1 MKYLVTGVAG
11 FIGMHVA
18 KSLLNQ
24 NKVVIGID
32 NLNNYYDVRLKNERL
47 NILKKYK
54 KFKFIKQDT
63 KNFKSLSLIFKKK
76 IDYVIH
82 LAAQAGVRYSIKKP
96 MNYIKNNVIG
106 FQNILDCSFKYKV
119 KHLLY
124 ASSSSVY
131 GSSITYPFTEN
142 QKIDE
147 PLSMYAATKKTNELM
162 AHTYSYLHK
171 LPTTGLRFFTVYGP
185 WGRPDMALF
194 IFTKA
199 ILNNKI
205 LKVFN
210 HGNMIRDFTYVD
222 DIVKAIIKLIIKVPN
237 VNTKQTPYKIFNI
250 GLGRPIKIIKFIK
263 IIEKI
268 LGKKS
273 KIKFSDMQKGDVRK
287 TYSDVRAL
295 KKWIGYSPKIKP
307 EIGIKYFINW
317 YKQFYKK

>member
-32 NLNNYYDVRLKNERL
+32 NLNNYYDVHLKNERL

-54 KFKFIKQDT
+54 KFKFIKQDI

-131 GSSITYPFTEN
+131 
-142 QKIDE
+142 
-147 PLSMYAATKKTNELM
+147 
-162 AHTYSYLHK
+162 
-171 LPTTGLRFFTVYGP
+171 
-185 WGRPDMALF
+185 
-194 IFTKA
+194 
-199 ILNNKI
+199 
-205 LKVFN
+205 
-210 HGNMIRDFTYVD
+210 
-222 DIVKAIIKLIIKVPN
+222 
-237 VNTKQTPYKIFNI
+237 
-250 GLGRPIKIIKFIK
+250 
-263 IIEKI
+263 
-268 LGKKS
+268 
-273 KIKFSDMQKGDVRK
+273 
-287 TYSDVRAL
+287 
-295 KKWIGYSPKIKP
+295 
-307 EIGIKYFINW
+307 
-317 YKQFYKK
+317 